1 MVRLTVSFDPPPL
14 TVSFLWFFSGV
25 LMTLY
30 YDYVF
35 WTGFYKK
42 IQFSCNY
49 WHPQF
54 LLLKL
59 LPSGWSFVVVFVI
72 IVVVANDHLED
83 PASCNWS
90 SGVSSLSQL
99 IIWRIRPLATDHL
112 EDPASCQWSFRGSSL
127 LLLIIRMIQ
136 PLANYHPKEPASCN
150 WSSRRSGL
158 LQIIIWRDWPLANDH
173 HADPASFK

>member
-1 MVRLTVSFDPPPL
+1 MVRLTVSFDPPPSRSVFCDFFL
-14 TVSFLWFFSGV
+14 VFLWPYIMIMCSEPDF
-25 LMTLY
+25 T
-30 YDYVF
+30 
-35 WTGFYKK
+35 KK

-59 LPSGWSFVVVFVI
+59 LPSGWSFVVVVVI